1 VSDNLVHFTV
11 SGAAGIEAA
20 DNSTATTVEP
30 FHADHRKG
38 GFNGLALLIV
48 RSLPGQSGKIQ
59 IVATSQDWFKAKQ
72 KLVAQKIQDS
82 QNKEFTRSLQ

>member
-38 GFNGLALLIV
+38 AFNGLALLIV

-59 IVATSQDWFKAKQ
+59 IVATSQG
-72 KLVAQKIQDS
+72 LVQGEAEISCPEDTGQPK
-82 QNKEFTRSLQ
+82 